1 MSARLYIRGMDESQR
16 RDLDAVRAL
25 SPGDKLAIMHGLL
38 VQAVMLKAAWI
49 KLNHPEIGDAEVQAQ
64 AMRLVAGARS

>member
-1 MSARLYIRGMDESQR
+1 MDESQR
-16 RDLDAVRAL
+16 RDLDAVRGL
-25 SPGDKLAIMHGLL
+25 SPRDKLEIMHGLL

-49 KLNHPEIGDAEVQAQ
+49 KLNHPEIGDAEVQAK

>member
-1 MSARLYIRGMDESQR
+1 MDESRR

-25 SPGDKLAIMHGLL
+25 SPRDKLEIMHGLL

-49 KLNHPEIGDAEVQAQ
+49 KLNHPEIGDAEVQAR
-64 AMRLVAGARS
+64 AMKLVAGARS